1 MWPGVISPDDLKL
14 LEGVLDRASR
24 ELGIES
30 GSQEHE
36 DLASLVLALFQTVN
50 DPDELLTVAL
60 RGARYGRTV
69 TSAP

>member
-14 LEGVLDRASR
+14 LEGVLGKASR

-30 GSQEHE
+30 GSEEHE
-36 DLASLVLALFQTVN
+36 NLASLLLALFQTVK

-60 RGARYGRTV
+60 RGARFGRKV
-69 TSAP
+69 SSAS